1 MLTAPPTHPQLFA
14 GRDEP
19 ILEPDLPIVDSH
31 IHLFDRPPLRYLL
44 DEYMADARSGHRVVA
59 SVYVETQSFAR
70 IDGPEMLRPLG
81 EIEFANGLGAMA
93 ASGVYGDCRACA
105 GIVGYADLRFGDA
118 IGEYFD
124 QALALAPGRFRGI
137 RQVTIE
143 PRTEAHYRYITHRPP
158 TGVMQDPRF
167 HDGMRQL
174 QARELVFD
182 SSIFHH
188 QILDLAHLADAFPAT
203 PIVLN
208 HMGIAVPSGDGEAA
222 RKQAFAEWN
231 EAMRELARRPNVVIK
246 VGGLGLPFWG
256 FGFHERTDP
265 IGHEELA
272 AAWRPF
278 VETTLELF
286 GATRCMV
293 ESNFPPDGRS
303 AGFVPLLNA
312 LKYIVRNCS
321 AQEKAALFHETAVRT
336 YRLELQATP
345 ATLPSA

>member
-1 MLTAPPTHPQLFA
+1 MLTPPPTHPQLLA

-19 ILEPDLPIVDSH
+19 ILDPDLPIVDSH

-44 DEYMADARSGHRVVA
+44 DEYLADARSGHRVVA

-70 IDGPEMLRPLG
+70 SDGPEMLRPLG

-93 ASGVYGDCRACA
+93 DSGVYGECRVCA
-105 GIVGYADLRFGDA
+105 GIVGHADLRFGDA
-118 IGEYFD
+118 IGEYLD
-124 QALALAPGRFRGI
+124 QALALAPRRFRGI

-143 PRTEAHYRYITHRPP
+143 PRSEAAYRYITHRPP
-158 TGVMQDPRF
+158 TGVMQHPRF
-167 HDGMRQL
+167 HDGMRQV
-174 QARELVFD
+174 QARGLVFD
-182 SSIFHH
+182 ASVFHH
-188 QILDLAHLADAFPAT
+188 QILDLAHLADAFTET
-203 PIVLN
+203 PFVLN
-208 HMGIAVPSGDGEAA
+208 HMGLAVPSGDGEAA
-222 RKQAFAEWN
+222 RRQAFAEWH
-231 EAMRELARRPNVVIK
+231 EAMRELAQRPNVVVK

-312 LKYIVRNCS
+312 LKLIVRNSS
-321 AQEKAALFHETAVRT
+321 AQEKAALFHDTAVRT
-336 YRLELQATP
+336 YRLNLQPASATSK
-345 ATLPSA
+345 SA